1 MMPMPLPRRKAPP
14 APSENSSTSTS
25 ATTVEAGETGNT
37 NNHANAPVPSKKIS
51 SERSIS
57 SPSAL
62 QKDHEK
68 SELLVAEKVT
78 EREAASAQQ
87 QKQNYPM
94 PKPRPRPDRKSVESI
109 ISQTTHVIKPQT
121 SRPTST
127 PSSRYTTNKSKSSQS
142 TSSNPD
148 SSLEND
154 NNMSTTNTDIA
165 MEQQQQPIF
174 SGQLRNPLAKYGVK
188 VLPDNVLKERA
199 DRLKKTE
206 SSADSIQASITT
218 TDTTT
223 SPSAQNSNASSYVD
237 DHAHKN
243 PIPAASKS
251 SSDDFSDTGSITS
264 LTKNHKISTG
274 SIGRSGL
281 ASKPLPTLS
290 KSDYTSQGSVRS
302 IKQLTSA
309 VASMSSAESA
319 NYNDDHVGS
328 SSKDGYESDNL
339 EENLDF
345 FEPAN
350 QRSRGNIR
358 NAMGGERRAQQSSLT
373 KAVSSPQRIITT
385 SPTSEQTTNRQ
396 NEKSEVVKTSG
407 NKPRVFSSVSVYENN
422 DQNESKSPGVVSE
435 SGFGRKSTQ
444 REQMKGKSLATE
456 DEDASARLNRWQ
468 NMVSL
473 NEIENGNGGGGNMS
487 EVSSANRKNNQSNII
502 PNTNKPKV
510 STRSLSA
517 STNNA
522 TKHHSTTPLL
532 QGDYQQRTKIHL
544 SGAFYYHNKFFVL
557 FHVH

>member
-1 MMPMPLPRRKAPP
+1 MPMPLPRRKAPP
-14 APSENSSTSTS
+14 APSENSSSSTS
-25 ATTVEAGETGNT
+25 ATAVEAGETGNT
-37 NNHANAPVPSKKIS
+37 KSHANAPVPTKKIS
-51 SERSIS
+51 SERRIS
-57 SPSAL
+57 SPIAL
-62 QKDHEK
+62 QNEHEK
-68 SELLVAEKVT
+68 SILLVEEKVA
-78 EREAASAQQ
+78 ERETASVQ
-87 QKQNYPM
+87 QNYPK

-121 SRPTST
+121 SSRP
-127 PSSRYTTNKSKSSQS
+127 PSSHYATNKSKSSQS

-154 NNMSTTNTDIA
+154 NNSSTTNTEIA

-206 SSADSIQASITT
+206 FSADSIQASTTTTT

-223 SPSAQNSNASSYVD
+223 SPYAQSNASSYVD

-243 PIPAASKS
+243 PIQAASKS

-281 ASKPLPTLS
+281 ASKPVPTLS

-328 SSKDGYESDNL
+328 SSSKDGYESDNL
-339 EENLDF
+339 EENLDL
-345 FEPAN
+345 FEPAY
-350 QRSRGNIR
+350 QRSRENIGN
-358 NAMGGERRAQQSSLT
+358 AVGGERRAHQSSLT
-373 KAVSSPQRIITT
+373 KAVSSPQRTITT
-385 SPTSEQTTNRQ
+385 TSSTYRETSNRQ
-396 NEKSEVVKTSG
+396 NEKSEVVKTSTG
-407 NKPRVFSSVSVYENN
+407 NKPRVFSSVSMYEDN
-422 DQNESKSPGVVSE
+422 DMQNESKSPGAVSE

-444 REQMKGKSLATE
+444 MKGKNLATE
-456 DEDASARLNRWQ
+456 DEDPSAKLNRWQ

-473 NEIENGNGGGGNMS
+473 NEIENGGGNMS
-487 EVSSANRKNNQSNII
+487 AVSSANRKNNQSNII
-502 PNTNKPKV
+502 SDTNKPKV

-517 STNNA
+517 STNIA
-522 TKHHSTTPLL
+522 TKQHSTPLL
-532 QGDYQQRTKIHL
+532 QGDYHQRTKNHL
-544 SGAFYYHNKFFVL
+544 SGAFYYHNENSSSFFVL
-557 FHVH
+557 FRVN